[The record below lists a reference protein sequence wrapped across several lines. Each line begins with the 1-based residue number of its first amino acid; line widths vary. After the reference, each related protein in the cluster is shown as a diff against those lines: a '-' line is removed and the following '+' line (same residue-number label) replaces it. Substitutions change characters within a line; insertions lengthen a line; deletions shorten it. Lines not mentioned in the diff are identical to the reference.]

1 MQSELEKKLASL
13 VGKELKNEEDSVRML
28 VQELLKHCLAKQ
40 DIASMTNA
48 VKSKMDDEIEK
59 LYKTG
64 LLDYDADDE
73 KYNI

>member
-1 MQSELEKKLASL
+1 MQRELEKKLASL

-59 LYKTG
+59 LYNTG

-73 KYNI
+73 KYDI

>member
-28 VQELLKHCLAKQ
+28 VQDLLKYCLAKQ

>member
-13 VGKELKNEEDSVRML
+13 VGNELKNEEDSVRML

>member
-13 VGKELKNEEDSVRML
+13 VGNELKNEEDSVRML
-28 VQELLKHCLAKQ
+28 VQDLLKYCLAKQ